1 MQFQNHSR
9 YLLRKFIN
17 HLMVDGKKEKA
28 EKILFSCFFEISE
41 KEKKNPFFI
50 FLQAI
55 KNSKPFL
62 EVRSVRRGGAT
73 YQIPIPCLEKRG
85 TSLSMK
91 WILESARKKKGNSFS
106 KNLSSVLLES
116 SKNLGESVKKR
127 ELLHSVALKNRSFTH
142 FRWF

>member
-1 MQFQNHSR
+1 MNSQKYSR
-9 YLLRKFIN
+9 YILRKFIN

-28 EKILFSCFFEISE
+28 EKILLSSFSALYQ
-41 KEKKNPFFI
+41 KEKKDPVFI

-55 KNSKPFL
+55 ENSKPFV

-73 YQIPIPCLEKRG
+73 YQIPIPCPEKRG
-85 TSLSMK
+85 ISLSMK
-91 WILESARKKKGNSFS
+91 FILESARKKKGEDFS
-106 KNLSSVLLES
+106 KNLSTILLES

-127 ELLHSVALKNRSFTH
+127 ELLHTVALKNRSFTH